1 MHIYNKFF
9 GEYSHVVAQVLL
21 TRDVLENERMKNN
34 VCNTFDTLLEKG
46 IIPIVNEND
55 AISIDEIQ
63 NILNFGDNDNL
74 SAIVSTLVNADTLII
89 LSDID
94 GFYDSDPRTN
104 EDSKML
110 KEVYK
115 ITPEIEECA
124 GGAGSNRGTGGM
136 VTKLSATKV
145 ATSNGIDMILANG
158 ENPEILI
165 DILNGEDIG
174 TMFVAK
180 EGNKMNNELIIKG
193 KKAKEASY
201 TLSFATN
208 EKNNGLLKIS
218 ESLIKRCNEILE
230 ENKKDLEKAIEKG
243 TSNAML
249 DRLKLDEE
257 RVKSIANAVADVVK
271 LDDPIGEVTSMFKRP
286 NGLRIGV
293 QRVPLG
299 VVGIIYEARP
309 NVTADLRRLM
319 FKTGNAVILRGGSEA
334 INSNLKIVEIISD
347 ALKEAGL
354 PEGSVQILEDTSRE
368 TATDFMRLNDYLDVL
383 IPRGG
388 AGLIK
393 AVVNNATVPVI
404 ETGVGNCHIYIDDE
418 ADINMGVDIIVNA
431 KTSRPAVCNLC

>member
-1 MHIYNKFF
+1 MRKALKDSKRIVVKVGTSTLTYENGSVNLMRIEKLSRVISDICNMGKEVVLVSSGAIGVGKLRLEKKPETIREKQAVAAVGQCALMHIYNKFF

-110 KEVYK
+110 KEVYE

-136 VTKLSATKV
+136 VTKLSAAKV

-180 EGNKMNNELIIKG
+180 KG
-193 KKAKEASY
+193 E
-201 TLSFATN
+201 
-208 EKNNGLLKIS
+208 
-218 ESLIKRCNEILE
+218 
-230 ENKKDLEKAIEKG
+230 
-243 TSNAML
+243 
-249 DRLKLDEE
+249 
-257 RVKSIANAVADVVK
+257 
-271 LDDPIGEVTSMFKRP
+271 
-286 NGLRIGV
+286 
-293 QRVPLG
+293 
-299 VVGIIYEARP
+299 
-309 NVTADLRRLM
+309 
-319 FKTGNAVILRGGSEA
+319 
-334 INSNLKIVEIISD
+334 
-347 ALKEAGL
+347 
-354 PEGSVQILEDTSRE
+354 
-368 TATDFMRLNDYLDVL
+368 
-383 IPRGG
+383 
-388 AGLIK
+388 
-393 AVVNNATVPVI
+393 
-404 ETGVGNCHIYIDDE
+404 
-418 ADINMGVDIIVNA
+418 
-431 KTSRPAVCNLC
+431 